1 MFYIHGHG
9 MNACNITSKYLNAS
23 IVLLECDATLIK
35 DSFYVNKLQA
45 FEMSSLPSQ
54 LLLLRI
60 ERLLTEFRLR

>member
-54 LLLLRI
+54 LLL
-60 ERLLTEFRLR
+60 